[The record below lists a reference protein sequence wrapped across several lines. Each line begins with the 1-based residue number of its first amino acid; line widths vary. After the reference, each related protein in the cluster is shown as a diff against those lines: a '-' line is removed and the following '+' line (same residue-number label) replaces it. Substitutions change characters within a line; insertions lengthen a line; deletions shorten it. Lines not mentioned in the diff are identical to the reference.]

1 MSHQK
6 AYGLLAILQLYLLI
20 ISVQEHLNDISGHEM
35 KTMDI
40 ISYDVGSFY
49 MRNLNSMQV
58 EERSRVLMC

>member
-40 ISYDVGSFY
+40 ICYDVGSFY
-49 MRNLNSMQV
+49 MRNLNSKQV
-58 EERSRVLMC
+58 E